1 RAGLDVDDVPVD
13 ESNLAARA
21 TTRLAAYLGRA
32 PTVSLH
38 INKAIPVAGGL
49 AGGSADAAGAL
60 LACSDLWGA
69 DVPVE
74 TLHRLAADVGSDVPF
89 AVSGGTAVGEGRGE
103 TVRAVPVEG
112 ALAWVVV
119 VGTGGLSTPAVYRR
133 LDEMRA

>member
-1 RAGLDVDDVPVD
+1 
-13 ESNLAARA
+13 
-21 TTRLAAYLGRA
+21 
-32 PTVSLH
+32 
-38 INKAIPVAGGL
+38 
-49 AGGSADAAGAL
+49 GGSADAAGAL

-133 LDEMRA
+133 LDEMRADGRVQSRPEPLVPPDVLCEALAAGDVETVAASLHNDME